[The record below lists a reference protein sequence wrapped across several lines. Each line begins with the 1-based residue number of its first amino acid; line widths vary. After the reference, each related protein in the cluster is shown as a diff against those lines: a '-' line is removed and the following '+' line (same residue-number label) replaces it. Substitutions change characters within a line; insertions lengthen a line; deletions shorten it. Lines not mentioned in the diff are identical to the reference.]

1 MFIGEYQHS
10 TDEKGRLAIP
20 AKFRATLGE
29 RAVIT
34 RGLDRCLFLFSGT
47 DWEELAKKIAAMPIT
62 DTNARGFG
70 RLMLAG
76 AMEAPLDAQGRILL
90 PDYLRTYADIKKQ
103 AVVAGLYSRIEI
115 WNDEAWGKYKA
126 ETESQSNEIAARLSE
141 LGI

>member
-1 MFIGEYQHS
+1 MFIGEYQHA

-34 RGLDRCLFLFSGT
+34 RGLDRCLFLSSGT

-90 PDYLRTYADIKKQ
+90 PDYLRTYANIKKQ

-115 WNDEAWGKYKA
+115 WEDVAWNKYKA

>member
-20 AKFRATLGE
+20 AKFRSTLGVH
-29 RAVIT
+29 AVIT

-90 PDYLRTYADIKKQ
+90 PDYLRSYAAITKQ
-103 AVVAGLYSRIEI
+103 TVIAGLYSRIEI
-115 WNDEAWGKYKA
+115 WDETAWKTYKA
-126 ETESQSNEIAARLSE
+126 ETESQSTEIASRLSD

>member
-1 MFIGEYQHS
+1 MFIGEYQHA

-34 RGLDRCLFLFSGT
+34 RGLDRCLFLFSGS
-47 DWEELAKKIAAMPIT
+47 DWEELAKKLAALPIT
-62 DTNARGFG
+62 DTSARAFG

-76 AMEAPLDAQGRILL
+76 AMEAPLDKQGRILL
-90 PDYLRTYADIKKQ
+90 PDYLRAYASITKLT
-103 AVVAGLYSRIEI
+103 VIAGLYNRIEV
-115 WNDEAWGKYKA
+115 WNDEAWRAYKQ
-126 ETESQSNEIAARLSE
+126 ETESKSNEIAERLSQ

>member
-1 MFIGEYQHS
+1 MFIGEYQHA

-34 RGLDRCLFLFSGT
+34 RGLDHCLFLFSGS
-47 DWEELAKKIAAMPIT
+47 DWEELAKKLSSMPMAEA
-62 DTNARGFG
+62 NARAFG

-76 AMEAPLDAQGRILL
+76 AMEAPLDSQGRILL
-90 PDYLRTYADIKKQ
+90 PDYLRTYASITKQ
-103 AVVAGLYSRIEI
+103 TIVTGLYNRIEI
-115 WNDEAWGKYKA
+115 WNDEAWKKYKT
-126 ETESQSNEIAARLSE
+126 ETESQSNEIASRLSQ

>member
-34 RGLDRCLFLFSGT
+34 RGLDHCLFLFSGS
-47 DWEELAKKIAAMPIT
+47 DWEELAKKLAGMPMAEA
-62 DTNARGFG
+62 NARAFG

-76 AMEAPLDAQGRILL
+76 AMEAPLDSQGRILL
-90 PDYLRTYADIKKQ
+90 PDYLRAYASITKQ
-103 AVVAGLYSRIEI
+103 AVVTGLYNRIEI
-115 WNDEAWGKYKA
+115 WNDEAWKKYKT
-126 ETESQSNEIAARLSE
+126 ETESQSNEIAERLSQ

>member
-34 RGLDRCLFLFSGT
+34 RGLDRCLFLFSGA
-47 DWEELAKKIAAMPIT
+47 DWEELAKKLAALPMA
-62 DTNARGFG
+62 DVNARAFG

-90 PDYLRTYADIKKQ
+90 PDYLRTYASITKQ
-103 AVVAGLYSRIEI
+103 ATIAGLYSRIEI
-115 WNDEAWGKYKA
+115 WNDEAWKKYKT
-126 ETESQSNEIAARLSE
+126 ETESQSNEIASRLSE

>member
-34 RGLDRCLFLFSGT
+34 RGLDHCLFLFSGS
-47 DWEELAKKIAAMPIT
+47 DWEELAKKLSSMPMAEA
-62 DTNARGFG
+62 NARAFG

-76 AMEAPLDAQGRILL
+76 AMEAPLDSQGRILL
-90 PDYLRTYADIKKQ
+90 PDYLRTYASITKQ
-103 AVVAGLYSRIEI
+103 TIVTGLYNRIEI
-115 WNDEAWGKYKA
+115 WNDEAWKKYKT
-126 ETESQSNEIAARLSE
+126 ETESQSNEIASRLSQ

>member
-34 RGLDRCLFLFSGT
+34 RGLDHCLFLFSGA
-47 DWEELAKKIAAMPIT
+47 DWEELAKKLAALPIT
-62 DTNARGFG
+62 DTNARAFG

-76 AMEAPLDAQGRILL
+76 AMEAPLDKQGRILL
-90 PDYLRTYADIKKQ
+90 PDYLRMYASITKQ
-103 AVVAGLYSRIEI
+103 TVIAGLYSRIEI
-115 WNDEAWGKYKA
+115 WNDEAWKKYKR
-126 ETESQSNEIAARLSE
+126 ETESQSNEIAERLSQ